1 MKTMRA
7 KLLVISMLISVLT
20 FSQNSENLSY
30 SKLTL
35 QSVNGYEVKDGEKHL
50 LLDDELLL
58 NYKDSSVTNEFL
70 LTSYV
75 EISGKTYVRITF
87 LPKENKR
94 TLDRKPI
101 FIDYEIIAEEIIGNN
116 EIVETICEGHRD
128 NEFVMISDNYN
139 TYETIIEFI
148 TIDDEKIIKE
158 KRYLYKFEFLW

>member
-1 MKTMRA
+1 MRA

-75 EISGKTYVRITF
+75 EISGKPYVRITF